1 MPWREVIRLLL
12 KRRLAV
18 VCFGLICVM
27 ALLAL
32 FAPWLAPD
40 EALREQIGLDETTGL
55 ERPYHPPGWYLY
67 LKPDH
72 PHFEK
77 TGFHT
82 EGEGDKAEQV
92 ANPPMPEDKRQW
104 GFFDAR
110 TWHLPLGADIGGV
123 SVLARLIRGVRLAFI
138 IGLIPTIISSI
149 IATIMGLAAGYFGKW
164 VDDIITYIISV
175 LASVPLLLLLIAFIQ
190 AVRES
195 EAIAGAFESVGV
207 TDKAQRNLYLVLIVI
222 GLTTWIGLCR
232 LVRAEVLKHKNRDYV
247 SAARALGCGEMRIL
261 FKHILPNV
269 MHVVIIFFTLSF
281 VGAVGLE
288 VFLSYVGIGVDPT
301 LQTWGRVITA
311 ARSELQRSPSVWWPL
326 VGATGFLFT
335 LSLSFSLFGDALRD
349 ALDPKLRT

>member
-1 MPWREVIRLLL
+1 MPWREVIRLLM
-12 KRRLAV
+12 KRKLAMA
-18 VCFGLICVM
+18 CFAIIC
-27 ALLAL
+27 A
-32 FAPWLAPD
+32 FAIVAITATWIVPD
-40 EALREQIGLDETTGL
+40 EVLREQIGLDDKTGL

-67 LKPDH
+67 LTPEH
-72 PHFEK
+72 PHFNK
-77 TGFHT
+77 TLT
-82 EGEGDKAEQV
+82 NAETNEP
-92 ANPPMPEDKRQW
+92 NPPADNDW

-123 SVLARLIRGVRLAFI
+123 SVLARLVRGVQQAFK

-149 IATIMGLAAGYFGKW
+149 IATIMGLVAGYFGKW
-164 VDDIITYIISV
+164 IDDLIVYLISV
-175 LASVPLLLLLIAFIQ
+175 LASIPLLLLLIAFIQ

-195 EAIAGAFESVGV
+195 SAIAGAFESIGV
-207 TDKAQRNLYLVLIVI
+207 TDKANRNLYLVLIVI

-232 LVRAEVLKHKNRDYV
+232 LVRAEVFKHKHREYV
-247 SAARALGCGEMRIL
+247 SAAKALGYGQMRIL

-269 MHVVIIFFTLSF
+269 MHLVIIFFTLSF

-326 VGATGFLFT
+326 VGATGFLFM
-335 LSLSFSLFGDALRD
+335 LSLAFSLFGDALRD